1 MKRWPILAA
10 AALVATVVGVRG
22 QSPAGVPFS
31 IERLDPALDEIITA
45 GAAIETL
52 GDRFALTEGALWVPE
67 GQDDGYLL
75 FSDNAANVIYKW
87 KRNQPL
93 SAFLEK
99 SGFTGTD
106 NFNTPVGD
114 STVIQVSTPRG
125 YKAGSMFYRIN
136 NGSWFS
142 IPREEISPRA
152 RKCTAV
158 QCPLWPFRMGSNPFH
173 GQAKQ
178 VAINPEAD
186 FLETALEPSPS

>member
-10 AALVATVVGVRG
+10 VVLIAATVAGVRG

-106 NFNTPVGD
+106 ISKVGAQ
-114 STVIQVSTPRG
+114 TVAGRG
-125 YKAGSMFYRIN
+125 
-136 NGSWFS
+136 
-142 IPREEISPRA
+142 
-152 RKCTAV
+152 
-158 QCPLWPFRMGSNPFH
+158 
-173 GQAKQ
+173 
-178 VAINPEAD
+178 AI
-186 FLETALEPSPS
+186 LLIG